1 MHTLPPAPGPWA
13 GAETMQRW
21 LEAKVEEDRRCQEEE
36 KTRQETIK
44 LERRK
49 VDHAIFVDAL
59 RAGVPPHL
67 APLVF
72 GGMDR
77 PVDGKPV
84 TPELLQYMADMTPQ
98 YSLRSHQPQAHPN
111 ASQPAT
117 LPSLSRQFCTPPT
130 GEPTRKP
137 RSTLSNTYMSPVQH
151 QLPGTKQIPSQP
163 PVGGSDTG
171 SGGRASFVSTVSTSN
186 NGVNLPRPM
195 EINSQSRSSAVFHPL
210 HSIGP
215 QQLPSN
221 HPPPPRGQQEPRPR
235 RPSPSIS
242 FHHWTPPDH
251 SQPHASSNRTQE
263 DHVLPSNG
271 SAQTYPEIQGS
282 PGRKRKSSS
291 THAQLPPPSSRSSV
305 APEGGFRYGR
315 QSPAGSQSGQAS
327 GHGDSRR
334 HSDVSSTPR
343 ETPATEKDYD
353 NHPQIASNAAE
364 YHSHPR
370 RRRSTG
376 ESLAH
381 EVSNRGSDHE
391 DQRQYSSRGPMPDT
405 RDNPGPSL
413 DTGNGTR
420 SSAMTGWAGRE

>member
-1 MHTLPPAPGPWA
+1 
-13 GAETMQRW
+13 MQRW

-77 PVDGKPV
+77 PADGKSV
-84 TPELLQYMADMTPQ
+84 TPELLQYMADMMLQ
-98 YSLRSHQPQAHPN
+98 YSLRSHQPQAHPS

-151 QLPGTKQIPSQP
+151 QLPGTKQIPSHLL
-163 PVGGSDTG
+163 VGGSDTG
-171 SGGRASFVSTVSTSN
+171 SGGRTSFVSTVSTSN
-186 NGVNLPRPM
+186 NGQAVNLPRPM

-215 QQLPSN
+215 QQPPSN
-221 HPPPPRGQQEPRPR
+221 HPPPPRSQQEPRPR

-251 SQPHASSNRTQE
+251 SQPHALSSRAQE

-271 SAQTYPEIQGS
+271 SGQTHAEIQGS

-305 APEGGFRYGR
+305 ATEGSFRYGR
-315 QSPAGSQSGQAS
+315 QSSAGSQSGQAS

-334 HSDVSSTPR
+334 HSDVSATPR
-343 ETPATEKDYD
+343 ETPATEKDYHD
-353 NHPQIASNAAE
+353 HPQIAEQGRALTISSNAAE

-376 ESLAH
+376 ESLTR
-381 EVSNRGSDHE
+381 EVSNRGSDRE
-391 DQRQYSSRGPMPDT
+391 DQSQYSSRGPMPDT
-405 RDNPGPSL
+405 RDNPGSSL

-420 SSAMTGWAGRE
+420 SSAMTDWAGRE

>member
-1 MHTLPPAPGPWA
+1 
-13 GAETMQRW
+13 MQRW

-67 APLVF
+67 APLVI

-84 TPELLQYMADMTPQ
+84 TPELLQYMADMTLQ
-98 YSLRSHQPQAHPN
+98 YSLRSHQPQTHPS

-117 LPSLSRQFCTPPT
+117 LPSLSRQFGTPPT
-130 GEPTRKP
+130 VERSRKP
-137 RSTLSNTYMSPVQH
+137 RSTLSNTYMSSVQH
-151 QLPGTKQIPSQP
+151 QLPDTKQIPSHL

-171 SGGRASFVSTVSTSN
+171 SGGRTSFVSTVCTSN
-186 NGVNLPRPM
+186 SGPGVNLLRPM
-195 EINSQSRSSAVFHPL
+195 EINSQSRSSAIFHPL

-215 QQLPSN
+215 QKPPSN
-221 HPPPPRGQQEPRPR
+221 APPPPRDQHEPRPR
-235 RPSPSIS
+235 CHSPSIS
-242 FHHWTPPDH
+242 FHHWTPPDP
-251 SQPHASSNRTQE
+251 SQHHASSNGAQE

-271 SAQTYPEIQGS
+271 SVRTHSEIQGS
-282 PGRKRKSSS
+282 PHRKRKSSS

-305 APEGGFRYGR
+305 ATEGGFRYGR
-315 QSPAGSQSGQAS
+315 QSSAGSQSGQAS
-327 GHGDSRR
+327 GDGDSRR

-343 ETPATEKDYD
+343 ETPATEKDYND
-353 NHPQIASNAAE
+353 QPQIAEQGGALPISSNAAE
-364 YHSHPR
+364 HHSHPR

-376 ESLAH
+376 ESH
-381 EVSNRGSDHE
+381 THKISNRGPDPE
-391 DQRQYSSRGPMPDT
+391 DQRRHSSRGPMPET
-405 RDNPGPSL
+405 RDNPDSSL
-413 DTGNGTR
+413 DTGNATR
-420 SSAMTGWAGRE
+420 SSAMTGWPGRE